1 MNTIQ
6 GGMETAF
13 WTEPSLEQ
21 LQGKNQCALGPERTR
36 DSENMNIAIISSELK
51 WNKINNKKLDLRL
64 DYLICVIQDT
74 FVSKSLKGLF

>member
-21 LQGKNQCALGPERTR
+21 RQGKNQYTLVRETTR
-36 DSENMNIAIISSELK
+36 DSENMNIAITSSELK

-74 FVSKSLKGLF
+74 FVSKNLKGLF